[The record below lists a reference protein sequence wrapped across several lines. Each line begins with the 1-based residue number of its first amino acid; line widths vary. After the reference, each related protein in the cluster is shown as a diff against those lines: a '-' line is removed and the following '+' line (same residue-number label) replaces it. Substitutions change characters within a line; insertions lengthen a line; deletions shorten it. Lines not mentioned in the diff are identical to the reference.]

1 MDATSA
7 AGVPR
12 WAKLSPNTDRLV
24 AVADAARRGGA
35 EAVTL
40 INTAFAMVEGMPG
53 GLSGPAIHP
62 VAVRCVHDVHVA
74 HPDLPII
81 GVGGVSSAET
91 AAEKIR
97 AGANLVQLYSCM
109 VYEGPWLPGRIVR
122 GLSDLCDRDKL
133 SSIADIRGS
142 RTDHWAARNV

>member
-1 MDATSA
+1 MFAHDERATEEVLDATSA

-24 AVADAARRGGA
+24 DIAAAARRGGA

-40 INTAFAMVEGMPG
+40 INPVFAMVEGKPG

-62 VAVRCVHDVHVA
+62 VAVRCVHDVHAA

-81 GVGGVSSAET
+81 GVGGVRDART
-91 AAEKIR
+91 AKELLM
-97 AGANLVQLYSCM
+97 AGATAIQVGTATFADPRAAAKVL
-109 VYEGPWLPGRIVR
+109 EGLR
-122 GLSDLCDRDKL
+122 
-133 SSIADIRGS
+133 
-142 RTDHWAARNV
+142 